1 MVPQVKMKKC
11 ITILLLAFSGAA
23 TAVDYNC
30 IVNKK
35 LTAYK
40 TYTAQEIA
48 KGQFSIK
55 IEERGDKVFVSNCFY
70 RSIVKK
76 VLCHQYEADKVV
88 FDENT
93 KIKKIYFLR
102 VYEVQIFADLS
113 FSDYWGRGEASY
125 GNCKIVSP

>member
-1 MVPQVKMKKC
+1 MVLQVKMNKY
-11 ITILLLAFSGAA
+11 IAILLLAFAGSA

-35 LTAYK
+35 LTSEK

-55 IEERGDKVFVSNCFY
+55 IEERGNKVFVSRCFY

-93 KIKKIYFLR
+93 KIKKIHYSR
-102 VYEVQIFADLS
+102 VGEVEIFADLS
-113 FSDYWGRGEASY
+113 FSDYFGRGHASY